1 MQHRWGRWESIM
13 RGKNSEH
20 WGEPRLG
27 DSTRHHLQ
35 LGEWMRGN
43 SNTNCKCSHKF
54 SHGGTV
60 NILCLDSGL
69 REVAVWSVEKALREW
84 IPEWMQATD
93 LGTASQELHSLRLRY
108 GKAFLLGLRQVLTVC
123 GENLHHSY
131 PPLDIY
137 GLKTPPLERLLL
149 LR

>member
-1 MQHRWGRWESIM
+1 MREMRTHHWEERTVNTEGSHAWRTVHGIIYSWGN
-13 RGKNSEH
+13 G
-20 WGEPRLG
+20 GEEAVTQTAR
-27 DSTRHHLQ
+27 
-35 LGEWMRGN
+35 
-43 SNTNCKCSHKF
+43 CSHKF

-93 LGTASQELHSLRLRY
+93 LGTASQGFHSLRLWY

-123 GENLHHSY
+123 VENLHHSY